1 MSKNYNSTL
10 QTNNSSLEE
19 IITQLNNM
27 PDADE
32 GLDTSD
38 ATALAS
44 DILSGKTAYVD
55 GEKITGTIATK
66 TSSNLT
72 ASGATVTV
80 PSGYYSAQATKTVP
94 TATQATPTISVNN
107 STGLITA
114 TATQTAGYVAAGTKS
129 ATSQLAFQAAKT
141 ITPGTTN
148 QTAVAANT
156 YVGGAVTVKG
166 DSNLVASNI
175 VSGKSIFGVVGT
187 ATAGGGGDTSIEDS
201 IITKTITTYMN
212 DRISSIG
219 SYTFRDCSQLVS
231 VNFPVCAS
239 IGDNAFYSCTKLASM
254 SFPVCTTIGVSAF
267 QYCSKLTSV
276 NFPACTLIS
285 TNAFYS
291 CTKLTSVSFPACTT
305 IGSGVFQYCSSL
317 ANVSFPVCR
326 SINNFAFQY
335 CSSLTNV
342 SFPVCTT
349 ISGSAF
355 RLCSKLTSVNFP
367 ACTLIGSYAFCSCS
381 SLTNVSFPVCTTISG
396 SAFLSC
402 TSLTNVSFPA
412 CTIINSSAFQ
422 SCTNLTSLYLMASTV
437 CKLSN
442 SNAFS
447 KTGITSSTG
456 SIFVPT
462 SLVASYKAATNWTY
476 FSNRIFGV

>member
-19 IITQLNNM
+19 IITQLNSM
-27 PDADE
+27 PDAGE

-38 ATALAS
+38 ATASAS

-55 GEKITGTIATK
+55 GEKITGTITTK

-72 ASGATVTV
+72 ANGATVTV
-80 PSGYYSAQATKTVP
+80 PSGYYSAQATKTVT
-94 TATQATPTISVNN
+94 TATQATPTISVNS

-114 TATQTAGYVAAGTKS
+114 TATQTAGYVTAGTKS
-129 ATSQLAFQAAKT
+129 VTSQLAFQAAKT

-187 ATAGGGGDTSIEDS
+187 ATTGGGGGDTSIEDS

-212 DRISSIG
+212 DRVNSIG
-219 SYTFRDCSQLVS
+219 SYAFRDCSQLVS

-239 IGDNAFYSCTKLASM
+239 IGDNAFYSCTKLASV
-254 SFPVCTTIGVSAF
+254 SFPACTTIGVSAF

-276 NFPACTLIS
+276 NFPACALIS

-291 CTKLTSVSFPACTT
+291 CTKLTSVSFPACTSI
-305 IGSGVFQYCSSL
+305 IGG
-317 ANVSFPVCR
+317 
-326 SINNFAFQY
+326 AF
-335 CSSLTNV
+335 
-342 SFPVCTT
+342 
-349 ISGSAF
+349 
-355 RLCSKLTSVNFP
+355 
-367 ACTLIGSYAFCSCS
+367 
-381 SLTNVSFPVCTTISG
+381 
-396 SAFLSC
+396 
-402 TSLTNVSFPA
+402 
-412 CTIINSSAFQ
+412 
-422 SCTNLTSLYLMASTV
+422 
-437 CKLSN
+437 
-442 SNAFS
+442 
-447 KTGITSSTG
+447 
-456 SIFVPT
+456 
-462 SLVASYKAATNWTY
+462 
-476 FSNRIFGV
+476 